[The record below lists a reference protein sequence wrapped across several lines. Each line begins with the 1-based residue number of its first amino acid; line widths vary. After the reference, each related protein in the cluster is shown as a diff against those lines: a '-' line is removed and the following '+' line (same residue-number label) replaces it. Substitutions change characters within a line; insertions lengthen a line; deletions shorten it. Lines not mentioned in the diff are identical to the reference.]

1 MPEMRTLVVD
11 ASVVLSA
18 LCQRDKRSRAAVAR
32 LDAGD
37 VMHAPALLDFEVLH
51 AVRRFLATDE
61 EMTAERADA
70 TLDVL
75 ESLPIQRVPMHRAL
89 ARRAGVHFGNLSAYD
104 ASYVALAESIDATLL
119 TADPR
124 LAGAPGIT
132 CAIEVIG

>member
-1 MPEMRTLVVD
+1 MPEMRNVVVD
-11 ASVVLSA
+11 ASVVVSA
-18 LCQRDKRSRAAVAR
+18 LCQQDKRSRAAVAR

-51 AVRRFLATDE
+51 AVRRFLATDVQ
-61 EMTAERADA
+61 MTAERADA

-75 ESLPIQRVPMHRAL
+75 ERLPIQRVPMHRAL
-89 ARRAGVHFGNLSAYD
+89 ARRAGAHFANLSAYD

-119 TADPR
+119 TADLR
-124 LAGAPGIT
+124 VANAPGIA